1 MHIKPRNT
9 HSTLCKLLANFP
21 AVVVLG
27 ARQVGKSTLL
37 KALLPKANYFDLER
51 RSDFQRVAE
60 DPELVFRESDGPFI
74 FDEAQ
79 LAPTLFNALRVE
91 IDQHRDRNGHFL
103 LSGSSSPE
111 LLRNVT
117 ETLAGRC
124 AIVELGTFSWN
135 EGFSKPVSA
144 FYASLTLPST
154 PSILADL
161 KALSPLHTHAELLEH
176 CISGGYP
183 EPFLKRSNRFFFEQW
198 MESYIHSYIER
209 DIRRLF
215 PTLNLDA
222 YQRFI
227 KMLCFASGEIIN
239 LSNFSRSLGVSQ
251 PTVKKY
257 IDIMEGTFMWR
268 TLKSYEKSHSK
279 SITKMPKGHIR
290 DTGLICHLLNIH
302 SIDDLKSHPK
312 YGQLWEGFVI
322 EQIVKGLQ
330 DQLITHQHYYYR
342 TRSHAEIDLILEG
355 RFGTLPIEIKA
366 SYATPKNQLRTLE
379 DFVVKNQCPCGV
391 LVNNGDDIFMLSENI
406 IQIPARYL

>member
-1 MHIKPRNT
+1 MHIKTRNVQKYI
-9 HSTLCKLLANFP
+9 LELLNGFP

-37 KALLPKANYFDLER
+37 KALLPDAVFFDLER
-51 RSDFQRVAE
+51 RSDFQRVND
-60 DPELVFRESDGPFI
+60 DPELIFRETDGPYV

-79 LAPTLFNALRVE
+79 LSPALFNALRVE
-91 IDQHRDRNGHFL
+91 IDQHRDRKGHFL
-103 LSGSSSPE
+103 LSGSSSPQ
-111 LLRNVT
+111 LLSHIT

-135 EGFSKPVSA
+135 EGLDKPSSA
-144 FYASLTLPST
+144 FYRSLASLEQLKSLPPQHDHS
-154 PSILADL
+154 
-161 KALSPLHTHAELLEH
+161 ELLRQ
-176 CISGGYP
+176 CLSGGYP
-183 EPFLKRSNRFFFEQW
+183 EPFLNRSNELFFDQW
-198 MESYIHSYIER
+198 MESYIQSYIER

-257 IDIMEGTFMWR
+257 IEIMEGTFMWR
-268 TLKSYEKSHSK
+268 SLQSYEKSQNK
-279 SITKMPKGHIR
+279 SVTKMRKGHIR

-312 YGQLWEGFVI
+312 YGQIWEGFVI
-322 EQIVKGLQ
+322 EQILKGLQ
-330 DQLITHQHYYYR
+330 NHLITHRHYYYR
-342 TRSHAEIDLILEG
+342 TRSKAEIDLILEG
-355 RFGTLPIEIKA
+355 RFGTIPVEIKC
-366 SYATPKNQLRTLE
+366 SYSTPKKQLRTLE
-379 DFVVKNQCPCGV
+379 DFVVHNQCPFGV
-391 LVNNGDDIFMLSENI
+391 LVNNGDDIYMLSENI
-406 IQIPARYL
+406 IQVPANYL